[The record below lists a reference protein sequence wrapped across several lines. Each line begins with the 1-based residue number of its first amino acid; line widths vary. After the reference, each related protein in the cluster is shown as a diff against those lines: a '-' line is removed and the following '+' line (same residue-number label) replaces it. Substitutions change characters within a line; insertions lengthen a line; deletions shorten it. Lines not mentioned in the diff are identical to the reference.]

1 MKFQKKKSKK
11 LKASFLRRR
20 ENKMDELLSMARD
33 REREERLNTNYQR
46 ISDETGTITT
56 DTHRL

>member
-11 LKASFLRRR
+11 LKASPLRRR

-33 REREERLNTNYQR
+33 RERGERLNTNY
-46 ISDETGTITT
+46 
-56 DTHRL
+56 